1 MSGDNREDILAAAEE
16 LFHRFGYRKTT
27 VAEIARAAGIA
38 KGAIYLH
45 FPSKEE
51 IFLSIVGR
59 QLEGRSTRLE
69 ELVARPGPPRERIVE
84 ALESI
89 IDDSL
94 RSKRDFFP
102 GLRFD
107 PSDLDLVIKISAL
120 HRAVAPKL
128 VAVLEKWLAAQPG
141 LGPLDPTEAAW
152 LLIQT
157 LFAITI
163 RKGPDQAFDHRRYL
177 RALSRLVFPPDD
189 EARTR

>member
-1 MSGDNREDILAAAEE
+1 MSGDNRKDILAAAEE

-27 VAEIARAAGIA
+27 VAEIAQAAGIA

-51 IFLSIVGR
+51 MFLSIVGR
-59 QLEGRSTRLE
+59 RLEGLSTRLE
-69 ELVARPGPPRERIVE
+69 KLVARPGPPRERIVE

-94 RSKRDFFP
+94 RSKQDFFP
-102 GLRFD
+102 DLRFD
-107 PSDLDLVIKISAL
+107 LGDLDLVVKISAL
-120 HRAVAPKL
+120 HRSVAPKL
-128 VAVLEKWLAAQPG
+128 VAVLEEWLAAQPG

-152 LLIQT
+152 LFIQT

-163 RKGPDQAFDHRRYL
+163 RKGPDPEFDHRRYL

-189 EARTR
+189 EARLR